1 MVEFSG
7 TSEAEVRG
15 RWRKGTPLVIS
26 YKKRAINH
34 ATTSNQ
40 AASQASNTKLHYQH
54 TDMNSAQSDYTT
66 NERRRKLL
74 ACLEATLQVTTNRH
88 HPNSWPSSF
97 SSTLPSSS

>member
-34 ATTSNQ
+34 ATTSNP
-40 AASQASNTKLHYQH
+40 AASQASKQATQSFTINTQ
-54 TDMNSAQSDYTT
+54 T
-66 NERRRKLL
+66 
-74 ACLEATLQVTTNRH
+74 
-88 HPNSWPSSF
+88 
-97 SSTLPSSS
+97 